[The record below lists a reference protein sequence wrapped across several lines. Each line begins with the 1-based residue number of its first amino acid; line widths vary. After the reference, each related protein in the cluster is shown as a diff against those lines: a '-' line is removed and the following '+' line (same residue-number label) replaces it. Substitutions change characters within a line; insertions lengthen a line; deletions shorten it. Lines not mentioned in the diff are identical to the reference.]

1 MQQIEITKLFNWQY
15 LITQP
20 STDMIYL
27 WPSVIAMLSLI
38 VMGIVLFFI
47 RKRIIEPKSPTFQ
60 LLGLL
65 ANWIIYPSI
74 IGLLLIFFRNQG
86 ITVISWR
93 LWLVAL
99 VLVWVAGVIYF
110 LYFLIFTYP
119 HRRREINIQK
129 IKSKYMPTSNK
140 ARR

>member
-47 RKRIIEPKSPTFQ
+47 RKRIVEPKSPTFQ

-99 VLVWVAGVIYF
+99 VLVWVAGIIYF

-129 IKSKYMPTSNK
+129 IKSKYMPASNK

>member
-1 MQQIEITKLFNWQY
+1 MQQIEITKLFDWQY
-15 LITQP
+15 LIAQP

-27 WPSVIAMLSLI
+27 WPSIITMATLAV
-38 VMGIVLFFI
+38 VGITLLFI
-47 RKRIIEPKSPTFQ
+47 RKGIIERQSPTFQ
-60 LLGLL
+60 LIGLL

-99 VLVWVAGVIYF
+99 VLVWVAGIIYF

-119 HRRREINIQK
+119 HKRREINIQK
-129 IKSKYMPTSNK
+129 IKSKYMPASNK

>member
-1 MQQIEITKLFNWQY
+1 MQQVEITKLFNWQY
-15 LITQP
+15 LIAQP

-38 VMGIVLFFI
+38 VVGIILFFI
-47 RKRIIEPKSPTFQ
+47 RRRIVEPKSPTFQ

-93 LWLVAL
+93 LWLIAL
-99 VLVWVAGVIYF
+99 VLVWVAGIIYF
-110 LYFLIFTYP
+110 LSFLIFTYP
-119 HRRREINIQK
+119 QKRREINIQK